1 MTDDVSAQ
9 ALPRPTPVA
18 PGVASGVAPSV
29 AFERRFDPVA
39 LLVVLVGAAL
49 LFHAAWVVGP
59 TYDEHFYIVAG
70 MSYLADWDFA
80 LNREHPPLLKFLAG
94 LLPASVGPVELPGDH
109 SERFNLPGSFFYQ
122 TAAEHWH
129 TLLVLGRVPFCLVT
143 LATGV
148 LLYSAARRWFGRT
161 AGRVA
166 LVAWLGN
173 PNVLAHGPL
182 AALDMGCAAAMA
194 GALVTFVAALRR
206 PTAARRLATGVA
218 LGLAC
223 ATKFTALVLWPIV
236 AVASLAAVWSRR
248 SRAPLVTLLWSVP
261 VALTVFSACYG
272 FEARSIDSVRR
283 ELAYQSSAPSVDL
296 GAAATTDALVAG
308 AGDAAVAGLERAL
321 ARMRKAPSSEAAV
334 NVWLEEL
341 ATAAAANTVD
351 GAVVEARTRALTTL
365 AAAPGRVR
373 KSAFRVVLDLER
385 VAPDVRVPLLAAL
398 SRAEVRAGDDALA
411 AWRTWFESQTTA
423 NWDVTI
429 LGHPLLSRVVRGLFG
444 EHRPVPVLTALAGLD
459 QQLEHARVGHASYYR
474 GRTLGP
480 VEFAAGERVPLY
492 YVDVLFHKHPLA
504 FTLLVALGAAFA
516 FVRTERWGRLEA
528 LVFVGSAVLLLV
540 LFSSGTSLMG
550 VRYVL
555 PLLPIFALLAGRAA
569 QRLPRTASAL
579 IVVALAESLWIH
591 PHQLMYFNVVAG
603 GPSGGTDITVNG
615 DDWGQGV
622 AGLGRWAAKHQ
633 DEIRAAGGLYYDP
646 YLEADPAAFG
656 LRGIPPYIAGVR
668 AYVAVS
674 IAELRRHARRYT
686 WLENAP
692 VVTTIDYTIKIFDTR
707 PQPPPASEGE

>member
-1 MTDDVSAQ
+1 LTDDVSAH
-9 ALPRPTPVA
+9 ALPRPTQVA
-18 PGVASGVAPSV
+18 PGVASGVTPSV
-29 AFERRFDPVA
+29 ALERRFDPVA
-39 LLVVLVGAAL
+39 LLVVLAGAVL

-94 LLPASVGPVELPGDH
+94 LLPTLLGPVDLPSGH

-398 SRAEVRAGDDALA
+398 SRAEVREGDDALA
-411 AWRTWFESQTTA
+411 AWRAWFESQTTA

-429 LGHPLLSRVVRGLFG
+429 LAHPLLSRVVRGLFG

-459 QQLEHARVGHASYYR
+459 QQLEHARIGHASYYR

-528 LVFVGSAVLLLV
+528 LAFMGSALFLLV

-569 QRLPRTASAL
+569 QRLPRTAVL
-579 IVVALAESLWIH
+579 LVVVAVGESLWIQ
-591 PHQLMYFNVVAG
+591 PHQLMYFNVAAG
-603 GPSGGTDITVNG
+603 GPSGGTYITVNG
-615 DDWGQGV
+615 DDWGQDA
-622 AGLGRWAAKHQ
+622 AGLGRWAAENR
-633 DEIRAAGGLYYDP
+633 DAVREAGGLFHDP

-656 LRGIPPYIAGVR
+656 LGGSPPYAMGQR
-668 AYVAVS
+668 GYVAVS
-674 IAELRRHARRYT
+674 IAERRRYPARYE
-686 WLENAP
+686 WLADAP
-692 VVTTIDYTIKIFDTR
+692 VVATIGYTITIFDTR
-707 PQPPPASEGE
+707 RLVPQSGGGE